1 MKLSTAMFSSV
12 KITVNKDSV
21 FKIFDKISERL
32 KKVSVKKNP
41 ALPVPLGRPST
52 SRNTK
57 VTGWFTTVR
66 RGAAR

>member
-52 SRNTK
+52 SRNT

-66 RGAAR
+66 RGAAP